1 MPMSPTMPMSLTMT
15 RKALLVAAAC
25 APVSPLAALA
35 DEHPAYIP
43 KADVQG
49 AIFKRPETKKV
60 KDGDGTALDITT
72 FASKDGKFT
81 TGMYQAG
88 SEHEEYKDG
97 YEVNEYIYLI
107 KGSIKLTSTDG
118 TVIVVGPGEA
128 ATIAKG
134 WKGRWDTDGYTKFW
148 VIYDPAAK
156 K

>member
-1 MPMSPTMPMSLTMT
+1 MPTSLTMT
-15 RKALLVAAAC
+15 RKAFAAAAAC
-25 APVSPLAALA
+25 ALISPLAALA
-35 DEHPAYIP
+35 DDQPAYIP
-43 KADVQG
+43 KTDVQG
-49 AIFKRPETKKV
+49 AIFKRPATKKV

-72 FASKDGKFT
+72 FTSKDGKFT
-81 TGMYQAG
+81 SGMFRAG
-88 SEHEEYKDG
+88 AEHEDYKDG

-134 WKGRWDTDGYTKFW
+134 WKGRWDTDGYTKLW

>member
-1 MPMSPTMPMSLTMT
+1 MPMSLKMT
-15 RKALLVAAAC
+15 RTALLAAAAC
-25 APVSPLAALA
+25 ALVSPAALA

-49 AIFKRPETKKV
+49 NIFKRPAAQKV

-97 YEVNEYIYLI
+97 YETNEYIYLI
-107 KGSIKLTSTDG
+107 KGNIKLTSTDG

-128 ATIAKG
+128 ATIPKG
-134 WKGRWDTDGYTKFW
+134 WKGRWDTDGYTKLW

>member
-1 MPMSPTMPMSLTMT
+1 MPMSLTMP
-15 RKALLVAAAC
+15 RKALLTAAAC
-25 APVSPLAALA
+25 ALALPLAAFA

-43 KADVQG
+43 KADVHG
-49 AIFKRPETKKV
+49 AIFKRPEAKKV
-60 KDGDGTALDITT
+60 KDGDGTAVDITT

-88 SEHEEYKDG
+88 AEHEEYKDG

-107 KGSIKLTSTDG
+107 KGNIKLTSTDG
-118 TVIVVGPGEA
+118 AVIMVGPGEA
-128 ATIAKG
+128 ATIPKG
-134 WKGRWDTDGYTKFW
+134 WKGRWDTDGYTKLW

>member
-1 MPMSPTMPMSLTMT
+1 MPMSLTMI
-15 RKALLVAAAC
+15 RKAHLAAAAC
-25 APVSPLAALA
+25 ALVSPLAALA

-43 KADVQG
+43 KTDVQG
-49 AIFKRPETKKV
+49 AIFKRPATKKV

-97 YEVNEYIYLI
+97 YETNEYIYLI

-128 ATIAKG
+128 ATIPKG
-134 WKGRWDTDGYTKFW
+134 WKGRWDTDGYTKLW

>member
-1 MPMSPTMPMSLTMT
+1 MPMSLKMP
-15 RKALLVAAAC
+15 RKALLTATAC
-25 APVSPLAALA
+25 ALALPFAAFA

-43 KADVQG
+43 KADVHG
-49 AIFKRPETKKV
+49 AIFKRPEAKKV
-60 KDGDGTALDITT
+60 KDGDGTATDITT

-88 SEHEEYKDG
+88 AEHEEYKDG

-107 KGSIKLTSTDG
+107 KGNIKLTSTDG
-118 TVIVVGPGEA
+118 AVIMVGPGEA
-128 ATIAKG
+128 ATIPKG
-134 WKGRWDTDGYTKFW
+134 WKGRWDTDGYTKLW

>member
-1 MPMSPTMPMSLTMT
+1 MPMSLTMT
-15 RKALLVAAAC
+15 RKALLAAAVC
-25 APVSPLAALA
+25 ALVSSLPALA
-35 DEHPAYIP
+35 DELPAYIP
-43 KADVQG
+43 KNDVHG
-49 AIFKRPETKKV
+49 GIFKRPATKKV

-81 TGMYQAG
+81 TGMYEAG
-88 SEHEEYKDG
+88 AEHEEYKDG

-118 TVIVVGPGEA
+118 TVIVVAPGEV
-128 ATIAKG
+128 ATIPKG
-134 WKGRWDTDGYTKFW
+134 WKGRWDTDGYTKLW